1 MRPLTPVP
9 GVEITVNGTGLD
21 GVALAALASVRVARR
36 LSLPAQCEIG
46 FAVAGGAGAGAEL
59 VRRLGVG
66 GRLDVGVVGDRDLLF
81 SGDLTAYEWVHGPDG
96 SAELRARAYD
106 ELHRLRKRQQV
117 IGRTEVT
124 VVDLAEELA
133 GHAGL
138 RVEATAAGPRWP
150 VLVQHRQSDLELL
163 QEVAERAGLWF
174 TVAGGALR
182 LFTLEGVDDTIALA
196 LHDTLLAARFDASSE
211 PACRSVRT
219 HGWDPVAAGVLAG
232 GADEARVGRTAAA
245 DVAPGTVGAAGE
257 RVLVDHHGPTADHLD
272 AMAQAELDR
281 RVGREVTFTGT
292 AGGDARLR
300 PGRRVQVTG
309 TAPDVEGTYVLT
321 ETTHTLDGSGY
332 LVELSTVPPASHP
345 ADGAAVATLGRVTS
359 ADDPDGLGRVRVTLP
374 GYGGVET
381 DWREV
386 VTAGAGGGKGLVALP
401 DVDDRVL
408 LLLPHGDPA
417 AAVVLGGLFGDRAPT
432 EPAVAGGAVRRWSMR
447 TPAGQRVLL
456 DDEAGSVAV
465 ANAGGSSVVLGT
477 DRVTVHA
484 ATDLV
489 VEAPGRTMTMRAD
502 RIELVQASA
511 PEGGPLPP
519 LELPSTGND

>member
-1 MRPLTPVP
+1 MRPLVPFP
-9 GVEITVNGTGLD
+9 GVQVSVNGTGLD
-21 GVALAALASVRVARR
+21 GMALAALASVRVARR
-36 LSLPAQCEIG
+36 LSLPAQCELG
-46 FAVAGGAGAGAEL
+46 FALAGGAGAGFEL
-59 VRRLGVG
+59 ARGLGVG
-66 GRLDVGVVGDRDLLF
+66 CRLDVAVAGDRDLLF

-96 SAELRARAYD
+96 SAELRVRAYD

-117 IGRTEVT
+117 IGRTEIT

-138 RVEATAAGPRWP
+138 RVDTTATGPRWP

-174 TVAGGALR
+174 AVADGALR
-182 LFTLEGVDDTIALA
+182 LFTLEGVDDTIGLA
-196 LHDTLLAARFDASSE
+196 LHDTLLAARFDATAE
-211 PACRSVRT
+211 PACRSVSA

-232 GADEARVGRTAAA
+232 GAGDARVRRTVAA
-245 DVAPGTVGAAGE
+245 DVAPGTVGAPGE
-257 RVLVDHHGPTADHLD
+257 RVLVDHHGPNADHLD
-272 AMAQAELDR
+272 AAAQAELDR
-281 RVGREVTFTGT
+281 RVAREVTFTGT
-292 AGGDARLR
+292 AEGDARLR
-300 PGRRVQVTG
+300 PGRRVRVTG
-309 TAPDVEGTYVLT
+309 AAPDVEGTYVLT
-321 ETTHTLDGSGY
+321 ETTHTLDASGY
-332 LVELSTVPPASHP
+332 LVQLSTVPPPSRP

-359 ADDPDGLGRVRVTLP
+359 ADDPEGLGRVRVLLP

-417 AAVVLGGLFGDRAPT
+417 AAVVVGGLFGDRAPI
-432 EPAVAGGAVRRWSMR
+432 EAAVAGGAVRRWSMR

-456 DDEAGSVAV
+456 DDEVGSVAV
-465 ANAGGSSVVLGT
+465 ANADGSSVVLGT

-489 VEAPGRTMTMRAD
+489 VEAPGHTMTLRAD
-502 RIELVQASA
+502 RIEMVQAST
-511 PEGGPLPP
+511 PEDGPLPA
-519 LELPSTGND
+519 LELPSGGNA